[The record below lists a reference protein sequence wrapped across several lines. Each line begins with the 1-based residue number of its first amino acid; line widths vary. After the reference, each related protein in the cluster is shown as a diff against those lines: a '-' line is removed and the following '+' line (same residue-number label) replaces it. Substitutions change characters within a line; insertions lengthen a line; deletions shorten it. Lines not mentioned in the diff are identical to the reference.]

1 LSESRIGGVPPRRVR
16 ASIRLSPEASS
27 VWSRLGKPA
36 RARLGALFN
45 ELVISYGRTG
55 RLPVTAVLDVMSLDL
70 LLKGLEACKMQLR
83 LSEEE
88 IGRLTRELEEAKA
101 RLEDMRGLE
110 ARLSESQQ
118 IVENLRRHASSLE
131 SDLRKCRD
139 EANYYGHLIFRL
151 AESLCTHKDELS
163 KLAGD
168 RGAVYV
174 ERLCGPQYKTED
186 RRQTGDW
193 DKGGGG

>member
-1 LSESRIGGVPPRRVR
+1 LGEGGSAGQVR
-16 ASIRLSPEASS
+16 ASIRLKPEVAK
-27 VWSRLGKPA
+27 VWARLDKA
-36 RARLGALFN
+36 TRARLGALFN
-45 ELVISYGRTG
+45 DLVLLYGRTG
-55 RLPVTAVLDVMSLDL
+55 RLPVTAVLDITSLDL

-88 IGRLTRELEEAKA
+88 IGRLTRELEEVKA
-101 RLEDMRGLE
+101 RLDDMRGLE
-110 ARLSESQQ
+110 ARLGESQQ

-131 SDLRKCRD
+131 SDLRECRD
-139 EANYYGHLIFRL
+139 KANYYGYLIFRL

-174 ERLCGPQYKTED
+174 ERLCESQYKTEGPQ
-186 RRQTGDW
+186 RTGN
-193 DKGGGG
+193 